1 MSDSPP
7 SRPYQANVKHSSM
20 ATQVPA
26 DLGHRAARGL
36 AWLMG
41 QTIGVKLVSMLANV
55 VLARFLAP
63 SDAGLV
69 AMAYTV
75 LAIAGVVQ
83 FVGMQ
88 DVLVQRQRKIH
99 LWMNPAFWL
108 LLTLGILGGIMTA
121 AAAPLAAS
129 IYGEPRLVGMVL
141 LLAVSAP
148 LQTITVIPQAA
159 LAAQL
164 KFRTTVILGTITAV
178 GTSVLS
184 IILAWQGWGAYSY
197 IAPLPIMAAFQL
209 AALWIAARPRIQTK
223 LQVRRWRYFI
233 ADASFN
239 WGFTICMI
247 ALSAD
252 HVVLSLLFPAAVIGV
267 YFWAVN
273 LSTQLLRL
281 LANNLANVLLPSL
294 SKLHDD
300 PQRQSTAFVQAMR
313 VLAMIGI
320 PACFL
325 QAAVA
330 KPAVDLL
337 YQSEWRDMAPILAL
351 LSIGMAF
358 SFVSGPATSIMKA
371 RRQFRMLF
379 LVYLANTIVMIAVV
393 LAIGIASSS
402 NTAAFRMAIGVSAT
416 IAVFGPINLYFAV
429 RAAGHGIRDVI
440 SILASPTLAGA
451 ISTVTA
457 RVISKLIPDWTGR
470 TVVEIIV
477 TIVVAMAIYPMLIS
491 VFDRRLWQ
499 IAKSRL
505 RHLRPQWSFS
515 PEPLPLVEQ
524 HSTELH

>member
-7 SRPYQANVKHSSM
+7 SRTVQPSVTHSAT

-36 AWLMG
+36 VWLIG
-41 QTIGVKLVSMLANV
+41 QTIGVKFVSMLANV

-63 SDAGLV
+63 TDAGLV

-75 LAIAGVVQ
+75 LAIAGIVQ

-88 DVLVQRQRKIH
+88 DVLVQRQRSIH

-108 LLTLGILGGIMTA
+108 LLTLGVLGGIMTA

-148 LQTITVIPQAA
+148 LQTISVIPQA
-159 LAAQL
+159 LLSAQL

-197 IAPLPIMAAFQL
+197 IAPLPIMAAFHL
-209 AALWIAARPRIQTK
+209 AALWFAARPRIYMK

-247 ALSAD
+247 AMSAD
-252 HVVLSLLFPAAVIGV
+252 HVALSLLFPAAVIGV

-300 PQRQSTAFVQAMR
+300 PQRQATAFVQAMR

-330 KPAVDLL
+330 EPAVELL
-337 YQSEWRDMAPILAL
+337 YQSEWRDMAPILAF

-358 SFVSGPATSIMKA
+358 SFVSGPGTSIMKA

-379 LVYLANTIVMIAVV
+379 LVYLTNTIAMITVV
-393 LAIGIASSS
+393 LAIGIGSTSD
-402 NTAAFRMAIGVSAT
+402 TAALRMAVGVSAT

-429 RAAGHGIRDVI
+429 RGAGHGIRDVFA
-440 SILASPTLAGA
+440 ILASPTIAGA
-451 ISTVTA
+451 ISILTA
-457 RVISKLIPDWTGR
+457 VAISKFIPDWRGR
-470 TVVEIIV
+470 NLFQIVV
-477 TIVVAMAIYPMLIS
+477 TIVLAMTVYPILIS
-491 VFDRRLWQ
+491 LLDRRLWH
-499 IAKSRL
+499 IAKARL
-505 RHLRPQWSFS
+505 RNLRPQWTHSA
-515 PEPLPLVEQ
+515 EPLPLLENR
-524 HSTELH
+524 STELH